1 MKRTSI
7 LRALAPISV
16 MVAAICLSAAG
27 AQQAP
32 NLSQQTDSGTPIQ
45 PLGPL
50 PDGSAPSGAV
60 GQSNAP
66 VPGQTQPDTHVL
78 SGVETLGL
86 TSLRRLGHTFDPV
99 LEASEFGETGIEA
112 GKTVSATNFGGS
124 LDTVHN
130 WSRYNLTVTYNG
142 AESIYHPSYYYGIH
156 NLPYQK

>member
-16 MVAAICLSAAG
+16 MVAAFCLSAAG

-50 PDGSAPSGAV
+50 PDGSATPGA

-86 TSLRRLGHTFDPV
+86 TSLRRLGHTFDPA

-156 NLPYQK
+156 NLPYQ